1 MELAHSSVK
10 MSAMA
15 TMERAPALPDDIA
28 VTPPA
33 SPGAAVTLE
42 PRTDAL
48 ARDPAAFRAWFAA
61 HKPMLAE
68 LVACVGPARLHG
80 FAVTGTADLNALAS
94 LYDAPR
100 EGYSGGATPRSQ
112 LAERVFEA
120 TNAPPNAVI
129 TVHQEM
135 AYLPRWPRKVLFYC
149 AVPST
154 TGGETITADVRSF
167 DRLIP
172 ARLKDAVRERGVRY
186 IRNFRGPAPIP
197 EEIASMHRTWQ
208 QAFYTDDPAEAEA
221 ACERMGLT
229 WRWLDDGSL
238 SAEFAAPGFMTHPL
252 TGETVWFNH
261 VHSQTFVEETVGER
275 WPIYEAWYADGKP
288 MGYDVR
294 FGDSGQIP
302 LDERRA
308 LFGLIDS
315 VTTGFR
321 WAAGDLLL
329 IDNIMT
335 FHGRATYSGPRDVQV
350 TLLEEGVQ

>member
-1 MELAHSSVK
+1 MAQAVSDLATLAR
-10 MSAMA
+10 SA
-15 TMERAPALPDDIA
+15 PPLPDDISI
-28 VTPPA
+28 TPPA
-33 SPGAAVTLE
+33 SPGAAVTLS
-42 PRTDAL
+42 PRDAAL
-48 ARDPAAFRAWFAA
+48 AQDPAAFLAWFGA
-61 HKPMLAE
+61 HKPALGE
-68 LVACVGPARLHG
+68 LIARVGPARLHG
-80 FAVTGTADLNALAS
+80 FAVGGTAGLNAIAS

-100 EGYSGGATPRSQ
+100 EGYSGGATPRLQ

-149 AVPST
+149 AAPAT
-154 TGGETITADVRSF
+154 TGGETITADVRGF

-186 IRNFRGPAPIP
+186 VRNFRGPAPVP
-197 EEIASMHRTWQ
+197 EEIESMHRTWQ
-208 QAFYTDDPAEAEA
+208 QAFYTDDPAIAEA
-221 ACERMGLT
+221 ACTRMGLE

-238 SAEFAAPGFMTHPL
+238 SAEFAAPGFTTHPI

-261 VHSQTFVEETVGER
+261 VHSQTFVAETVGER
-275 WPIYEAWYADGKP
+275 WPVYAAWYADGKP

-294 FGDSGQIP
+294 FGDGGAMP
-302 LDERRA
+302 LDERCA
-308 LFGLIDS
+308 LFPLLAS

-321 WAAGDLLL
+321 WAAEDLLL

-335 FHGRATYSGPRDVQV
+335 FHGRATYSGARNVQV
-350 TLLEEGVQ
+350 ALLEEGVQ